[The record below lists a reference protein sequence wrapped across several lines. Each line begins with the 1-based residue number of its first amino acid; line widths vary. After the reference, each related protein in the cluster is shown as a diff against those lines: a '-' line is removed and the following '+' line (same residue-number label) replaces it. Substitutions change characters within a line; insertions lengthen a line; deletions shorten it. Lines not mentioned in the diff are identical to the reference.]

1 MKNVLI
7 LGAGQSSP
15 FLIMYM
21 LEQAEKHDWFVTVA
35 DYDYDS
41 ACEKVCDHPKGKA
54 VQFDVNDENL
64 RNSLIEQSDIVLNF
78 LAPPYQYL
86 IAIDCLTHSKHVI
99 SASYENSRVGLL
111 NDDAK
116 RKGILILNE
125 MGLDPGIDHMS
136 ATAIIQ
142 GIRDKGGYISSF
154 ISYGSGVP
162 APEVQSNPLNY
173 CITWNPRNVVMAG
186 DVGALYMEDGKM
198 KVLPYDQLF
207 NQTWEVEVD
216 GVGTFEAYPNRD
228 SLVYKD
234 IFKFS
239 KVDTMIRGTLRY
251 PGWSETWAQIVKL
264 GFPNEYLKIPNL
276 PEMTYRE
283 FTEMFLPMTF
293 NGSQVEQRVANFLK
307 ISPTGK
313 IMGNLRWLGLF
324 SDEVIG
330 GNVTTAAEV
339 MQKILVE
346 KMPLPSGKRD
356 MVMLVHDIIAEYPE
370 QNKRE
375 KHIATLVDY
384 GEPDGITAIAKT
396 VGAPAGIAAKLI
408 LLGELNL
415 TGTHIP
421 THPEICDKVLKELET
436 LNLKFV
442 EKVKEIESEQQN

>member
-1 MKNVLI
+1 MKNILI

-15 FLIMYM
+15 FLITYM
-21 LEQAEKHDWFVTVA
+21 LEQAEKYDWFVTVA

-41 ACEKVCDHPKGKA
+41 ACKKVFDHPKGKA

-64 RNSLIEQSDIVLNF
+64 RNTLIEKSDIVINF

-86 IAIDCLTHSKHVI
+86 IALDCLTHSKHVI

-111 NDDAK
+111 NNDAK
-116 RKGILILNE
+116 SKGILILNE

-136 ATAIIQ
+136 AMALIQ
-142 GIRDKGGYISSF
+142 SVRDKGGYISSF
-154 ISYGSGVP
+154 VSYGSGVP
-162 APEVQSNPLNY
+162 APEVNSNPLNY
-173 CITWNPRNVVMAG
+173 CITWNSRNVVMAG
-186 DVGALYMEDGKM
+186 DVGALYMEEEQM
-198 KVLPYDQLF
+198 KILPYEQLF
-207 NQTWEVEVD
+207 NRTWSVDVE

-234 IFKFS
+234 IFKLG
-239 KVDTMIRGTLRY
+239 KVKTMIRGTLRY

-276 PEMTYRE
+276 AEKTYKQ
-283 FTEMFLPMTF
+283 FTGMFLPINA
-293 NGSQVEQRVANFLK
+293 NGNKLEPRIANFLK

-313 IMGNLRWLGLF
+313 IMENLKWLGLF

-330 GNVTTAAEV
+330 GNVKTAAEV
-339 MQKILVE
+339 LQKILTD
-346 KMPLPSGKRD
+346 KMPLPEGARD
-356 MVMLVHDIIAEYPE
+356 MVMLIHEIEAVYPDLKK
-370 QNKRE
+370 NVKYTS
-375 KHIATLVDY
+375 TLVDY
-384 GEPDGITAIAKT
+384 GIPNGITAIAKT

-408 LLGELNL
+408 LLGELKL

-421 THPEICDKVLKELET
+421 THPDIYQKVLSELED

-442 EKVKEIESEQQN
+442 EKVEEIEDDTEN

>member
-15 FLIMYM
+15 FLISYM
-21 LEQAEKHDWFVTVA
+21 LEQADKYDWQVTVA
-35 DYDYDS
+35 DYNYDA
-41 ACEKVCDHPKGKA
+41 ACSKVCSHPRGEA

-64 RNSLIEQSDIVLNF
+64 RDSLIQKADIVLNF
-78 LAPPYQYL
+78 LAPPFQYL
-86 IAIDCLTHSKHVI
+86 IALDCLANSKSVI

-111 NDDAK
+111 NNDAK

-136 ATAIIQ
+136 AMSLIQ
-142 GIRDKGGYISSF
+142 RIRDKGGYISSF
-154 ISYGSGVP
+154 VSYGSGVP
-162 APEVQSNPLNY
+162 APEVKSNPLNY

-186 DVGALYMEDGKM
+186 DVGALYMEQEQM
-198 KVLPYDQLF
+198 KLLPYEQLF
-207 NQTWEVEVD
+207 HRTWNVEIED
-216 GVGTFEAYPNRD
+216 VGTFEAYPNRD
-228 SLVYKD
+228 SLVYQEV
-234 IFKFS
+234 FKLG
-239 KVDTMIRGTLRY
+239 KVKTMVRGTLRY

-264 GFPNEYLKIPNL
+264 GIPNEYLKIPNL
-276 PEMTYRE
+276 DKMTYRE
-283 FTEMFLPMTF
+283 FIEMFLPLNA
-293 NGSQVEQRVANFLK
+293 NGNNIEPRIANFLK

-313 IMGNLRWLGLF
+313 IMENFKWLGFF

-346 KMPLPSGKRD
+346 KMPLPKGARD
-356 MVMLVHDIIAEYPE
+356 MVILAHEIVAEYPK

-375 KHIATLVDY
+375 KYVSTLVDY
-384 GEPDGITAIAKT
+384 GVPNGITAIAKT

-408 LLGELNL
+408 LLGELKL

-421 THPEICDKVLKELET
+421 THPDIYQKVLKELEE
-436 LNLKFV
+436 LNLKFN
-442 EKVKEIESEQQN
+442 EKVKDIE